1 MADRLL
7 WVDGFQTT
15 EALSSLLMCSA
26 AFLAPFDEQS
36 PTSVN
41 LLIGS
46 HSSKGG
52 GLRDHM
58 PSRQSADYNCGFQM
72 KPQAYSVF
80 LFWNGYVRLE
90 HATVYCREHC

>member
-15 EALSSLLMCSA
+15 EALSSLLMCSV

-41 LLIGS
+41 HPVASLIPARGEACLS
-46 HSSKGG
+46 YTFP
-52 GLRDHM
+52 L
-58 PSRQSADYNCGFQM
+58 
-72 KPQAYSVF
+72 
-80 LFWNGYVRLE
+80 YVRIT
-90 HATVYCREHC
+90 TVNVK

>member
-15 EALSSLLMCSA
+15 KALSSLLMCSA

-41 LLIGS
+41 LPVVSQSSQSRGMLAFLAQPYALPRNVMITIMNVRKIS
-46 HSSKGG
+46 HH
-52 GLRDHM
+52 LHL
-58 PSRQSADYNCGFQM
+58 Y
-72 KPQAYSVF
+72 
-80 LFWNGYVRLE
+80 YVD
-90 HATVYCREHC
+90 